1 MRKGGFS
8 LAALKLRS
16 VTGSQFSSIA
26 VSIVTKCCLMIQQVS
41 AAEEDSLFARGRF
54 YLRGGDA

>member
-16 VTGSQFSSIA
+16 VIGSQFSSIA
-26 VSIVTKCCLMIQQVS
+26 VSIVTKCCLIIQQVS
-41 AAEEDSLFARGRF
+41 GTEEHSLFARRRF
-54 YLRGGDA
+54 YLRYGDT